1 MDNGNAVTEIR
12 LMTPLD
18 VPFGMRLREIVGWNQ
33 TERDWHRFLTLEPQ
47 GCFVACR
54 GEEKCGTVTTLRYE
68 DRCGWIGMLLVD
80 PAYRGQG
87 IGTRLL
93 RQGMSYLHHEKV
105 ETLKLDATPMGH
117 PLYLQLGFED
127 EYSIERWEGISH
139 AEASVHD
146 RTMTIDQM
154 DGVCQWD
161 RQVFGADREPLLT
174 SLWRAGP
181 RYSAAAYSDN
191 EISGYIMGRKGS
203 RAHYLGPWVARPGSG
218 AAEELFHEFL
228 GRFRGEQVFVDICCE
243 NVEARALV
251 ESAGFRHQ
259 RTLTRMY
266 NGPNRYPGLPH
277 YVCGIAGPELG

>member
-1 MDNGNAVTEIR
+1 
-12 LMTPLD
+12 
-18 VPFGMRLREIVGWNQ
+18 
-33 TERDWHRFLTLEPQ
+33 
-47 GCFVACR
+47 
-54 GEEKCGTVTTLRYE
+54 
-68 DRCGWIGMLLVD
+68 
-80 PAYRGQG
+80 
-87 IGTRLL
+87 
-93 RQGMSYLHHEKV
+93 V

-174 SLWRAGP
+174 SLWREGP

-191 EISGYIMGRKGS
+191 GISGYVLGRKGS

-259 RTLTRMY
+259 RTLTRMS